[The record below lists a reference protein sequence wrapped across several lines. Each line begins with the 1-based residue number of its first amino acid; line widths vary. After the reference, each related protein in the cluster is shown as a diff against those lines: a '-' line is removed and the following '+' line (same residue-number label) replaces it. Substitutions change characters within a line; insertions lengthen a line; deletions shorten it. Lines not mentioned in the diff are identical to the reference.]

1 MELIKR
7 KIGEIKENSN
17 KHLKMKGLT
26 IFIIVNLLCLF
37 VISYLVT
44 IKVTHY
50 STISRSFIP
59 LLICNVI
66 VGGTICIKGYY
77 KKNITHIFMAL
88 ILIFRY
94 NIHNICSKQI

>member
-7 KIGEIKENSN
+7 KISEIKKNAN
-17 KHLKMKGLT
+17 KNLKMKGLT
-26 IFIIVNLLCLF
+26 IFIIINLLCLAI
-37 VISYLVT
+37 ISYLVT

-50 STISRSFIP
+50 STISKSFIP
-59 LLICNVI
+59 LLICNAI
-66 VGGTICIKGYY
+66 VGIIICIKGYY

-94 NIHNICSKQI
+94 NIYNICSK